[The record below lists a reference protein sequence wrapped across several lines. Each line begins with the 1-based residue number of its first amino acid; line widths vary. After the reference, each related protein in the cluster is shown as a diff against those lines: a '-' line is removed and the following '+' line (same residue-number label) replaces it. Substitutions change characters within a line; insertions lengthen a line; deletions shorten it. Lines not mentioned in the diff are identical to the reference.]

1 MKPLREFKYYLDK
14 GIVKKRSIDLSRANF
29 LKKEAQLSFEGLLE
43 RVELIGINKKNS
55 NSIIKDC
62 YDILSE
68 VIRSKM
74 NLLGYSASGQGAHES
89 EISFSRKFIERE
101 NDVQFLNKLRYFRNG
116 MIYYGSIL
124 DIEYAQKVF
133 IFTKRIYL
141 IITKGNK

>member
-1 MKPLREFKYYLDK
+1 LRGY
-14 GIVKKRSIDLSRANF
+14 
-29 LKKEAQLSFEGLLE
+29 
-43 RVELIGINKKNS
+43 KKNS